1 MAFNFGAYYLTNW
14 SPTYYKDV
22 LHVPPEE
29 AYLHLMLPHLTNLAA
44 KALNPS
50 IVALLASR
58 GFSLLASRRAF
69 TISGFT
75 LAALTLWLVY
85 PLRGS
90 VWASTLAFSL
100 ANAFFGLA
108 PSGFKANYLD
118 ITEAHVGIVSGY
130 GNTLGTVA
138 SFVQPKL
145 LACAKPPR
153 YLHASRASCA
163 CAPVPR
169 LPCRRSPRALRPTP
183 RWCGRLIL
191 DATGATKE

>member
-145 LACAKPPR
+145 LAR
-153 YLHASRASCA
+153 
-163 CAPVPR
+163 V
-169 LPCRRSPRALRPTP
+169 
-183 RWCGRLIL
+183 L
-191 DATGATKE
+191 DATGATAESTATGLVSCIGNCCLDKPVRSHQLRDQCH